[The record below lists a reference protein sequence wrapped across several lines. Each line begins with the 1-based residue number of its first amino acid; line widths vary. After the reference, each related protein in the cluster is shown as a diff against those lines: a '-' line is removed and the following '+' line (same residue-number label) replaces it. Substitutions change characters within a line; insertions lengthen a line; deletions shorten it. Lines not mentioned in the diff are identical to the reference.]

1 METEEIC
8 IICQDFKVNVG
19 HETNLCP
26 LSNKQDQVKDRD
38 NPKRRKLTHDV
49 DDQYPDRNEL
59 LFCCQNLKGNVGH
72 EWIRCPK
79 ITCKKCGKK
88 GHVKIVCMFGMED
101 LLLPNEIL
109 VKIISH
115 LKIKDLNQ
123 LSQVSKRVNEICQN
137 KLKYFHDYFIS
148 INELN
153 SLIGSE
159 AKAHFP
165 SHSFH
170 YWLSEAPKFFDDY
183 AFYSAHPMA
192 KTKDW
197 HNISIIPDLRNH
209 LVSRW

>member
-19 HETNLCP
+19 HDTNLCP
-26 LSNKQDQVKDRD
+26 LSTKKEKDKNGD

-49 DDQYPDRNEL
+49 GDEYPDRNEL
-59 LFCCQNLKGNVGH
+59 LFCCQNSKGNNGH

-79 ITCKKCGKK
+79 STCKKCEQQ

-115 LKIKDLNQ
+115 LKIKDLSQ

-153 SLIGSE
+153 SLIHIV
-159 AKAHFP
+159 AKVAVN
-165 SHSFH
+165 S
-170 YWLSEAPKFFDDY
+170 
-183 AFYSAHPMA
+183 
-192 KTKDW
+192 
-197 HNISIIPDLRNH
+197 
-209 LVSRW
+209 